1 MTPQQEWAAETG
13 LDPDDYSVW
22 DNDQSV
28 QRAKAHRWAFAR
40 AAEYCPPTIHI
51 VANRNCGCVQLVR
64 GQDVAT
70 LDVDE
75 NGVSVATWYGDVRP
89 EYLPRVLR
97 GELDQS
103 WFDHGVDWRTG
114 SGPVDLDDRED
125 EEPDP
130 YAEVTDPW
138 DGVPQ
143 RDEWGRVGCYAWAID
158 RLMGEDH

>member
-1 MTPQQEWAAETG
+1 MTPQSKWAAETG

-22 DNDQSV
+22 DNDQSS

-40 AAEYCPPTIHI
+40 ADEYCPEEIHI
-51 VANRNCGCVQLVR
+51 VMNRNCGCAQLVK
-64 GQDVAT
+64 GYEVAT

-75 NGVSVATWYGDVRP
+75 EGFPTATWYGAVRP
-89 EYLPRVLR
+89 GCLSCVRM

-103 WFDHGVDWRTG
+103 WFDRNPERR
-114 SGPVDLDDRED
+114 SAAGPVDLDDRGDLGE
-125 EEPDP
+125 DP
-130 YAEVTDPW
+130 YIGLTDMW
-138 DGVPQ
+138 NGTPQ